1 MSARDQAEHLA
12 ERLLEARA
20 RHQPADLPAD
30 CFGQLDEATAMRIQ
44 QLTVERLHAAVAG
57 WKVAV
62 LPDGAVLAAPIL
74 DFLLYRNAA
83 SVPDRLR
90 GSGGIECE
98 IAFRIGQSLPA
109 RTLPYSRAEV
119 DACIDSAFPAIET
132 LRSRLPAGFAS
143 PRYALL
149 ADMLFN
155 AGLIVGGG
163 ISAWRD
169 KDFASI
175 PIELVVNDRT
185 IVRRAGGLPSG
196 DPLGAVV
203 ALANHLQRHNQSLL
217 PDQFVTTGSYTGVHM
232 ADPGDRVA
240 VRFEGF
246 PELRIAFQ

>member
-1 MSARDQAEHLA
+1 MMSARDQAEHLA

-98 IAFRIGQSLPA
+98 IAFRIGQLLPA
-109 RTLPYSRAEV
+109 RARYPTAEPTWKHASTALSLPSRRCAATYPQASTRRATPCWPTCCPTQASLWVKASRRGEIWILQASQSNWWSMTGPSC
-119 DACIDSAFPAIET
+119 DKQEGCRPAI
-132 LRSRLPAGFAS
+132 R
-143 PRYALL
+143 
-149 ADMLFN
+149 
-155 AGLIVGGG
+155 
-163 ISAWRD
+163 
-169 KDFASI
+169 
-175 PIELVVNDRT
+175 
-185 IVRRAGGLPSG
+185 
-196 DPLGAVV
+196 
-203 ALANHLQRHNQSLL
+203 
-217 PDQFVTTGSYTGVHM
+217 
-232 ADPGDRVA
+232 
-240 VRFEGF
+240 
-246 PELRIAFQ
+246 